1 MTRICGYRPPNTSI
15 FCYLSDT
22 KLFPYDPIVQRS
34 HARSKSTQVA
44 HIPLHTLLSE
54 RKLGPRQRLSL
65 AVHLASSV
73 LQLHSTPWLSH
84 NWFQEIMSFP
94 LECHNGD
101 SDPPYVQATLDH
113 GDSSS
118 AACTMN
124 PYLVGLGIL
133 LLELSEQ
140 QPFEQRL
147 RETGSVGQD
156 LAEKAGLAWTWLDE
170 IEEIK
175 LGHERYRAVVDRCL
189 RSTYTLGQA
198 NPHGVFSE
206 MNQKAFYRGV
216 IQELELIYNVI
227 AGRTESV
234 AVRG

>member
-1 MTRICGYRPPNTSI
+1 
-15 FCYLSDT
+15 
-22 KLFPYDPIVQRS
+22 
-34 HARSKSTQVA
+34 
-44 HIPLHTLLSE
+44 
-54 RKLGPRQRLSL
+54 
-65 AVHLASSV
+65 
-73 LQLHSTPWLSH
+73 
-84 NWFQEIMSFP
+84 
-94 LECHNGD
+94 
-101 SDPPYVQATLDH
+101 
-113 GDSSS
+113 
-118 AACTMN
+118 MN

-156 LAEKAGLAWTWLDE
+156 IAEKAGLAWTWLDE